1 MLQAASQNSDLS
13 GLESD
18 FDVELHRVF
27 KVFNGETAVRGVE
40 VQIRR
45 GDIFLVFSARQAAEK
60 PPPYDLLPASKP
72 PQPEKFSFGVV
83 P

>member
-45 GDIFLVFSARQAAEK
+45 GEFLVFSGPQAAGKTTTLRLIAGFET
-60 PPPYDLLPASKP
+60 PSAGEILIR
-72 PQPEKFSFGVV
+72 GV